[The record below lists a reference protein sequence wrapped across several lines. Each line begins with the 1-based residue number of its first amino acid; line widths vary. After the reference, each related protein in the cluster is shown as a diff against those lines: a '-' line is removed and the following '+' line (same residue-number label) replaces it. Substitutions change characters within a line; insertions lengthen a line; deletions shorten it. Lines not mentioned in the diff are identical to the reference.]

1 MDFFSIVCGA
11 ASLLWL
17 AAGALAVEDRW
28 RQRRLTKKSEEALD
42 RLLEEVFATAYD
54 GWELDDYP
62 QAEDVT
68 VKWWMPIVE
77 SPEGVS
83 GGMEHE

>member
-11 ASLLWL
+11 ASLLWLAAGAL

-42 RLLEEVFATAYD
+42 KLLEEVFCD
-54 GWELDDYP
+54 EQDD
-62 QAEDVT
+62 
-68 VKWWMPIVE
+68 
-77 SPEGVS
+77 
-83 GGMEHE
+83 

>member
-28 RQRRLTKKSEEALD
+28 RQRRLTQKERGGA
-42 RLLEEVFATAYD
+42 
-54 GWELDDYP
+54 G
-62 QAEDVT
+62 QAAGG
-68 VKWWMPIVE
+68 
-77 SPEGVS
+77 GVLR
-83 GGMEHE
+83 

>member
-28 RQRRLTKKSEEALD
+28 RT
-42 RLLEEVFATAYD
+42 
-54 GWELDDYP
+54 
-62 QAEDVT
+62 
-68 VKWWMPIVE
+68 
-77 SPEGVS
+77 GV
-83 GGMEHE
+83 